1 MDVPM
6 LPLLVAGL
14 VAVAAGMYL
23 GVRGRRQ
30 RIAASA
36 FTATAATTTADVTDL
51 RLRHQRYNRQHD
63 DGFWVPVV
71 RFALP
76 DGRVVEAETM
86 TGSMPA
92 PARVGERVEVRYH
105 PDDPGRV
112 NLARGLAQPGNL
124 GCLTTVLA
132 AGLVGVGLLVVAGW
146 FLLTQVIGVP
156 A

>member
-6 LPLLVAGL
+6 LPLLAAGL
-14 VAVAAGMYL
+14 VAVAAGL
-23 GVRGRRQ
+23 FFGSRGLRQ
-30 RIAASA
+30 RSEGADFAASA
-36 FTATAATTTADVTDL
+36 ATATAEVTDL

-63 DGFWVPVV
+63 DGFWLPVV
-71 RFALP
+71 RFTLP

-86 TGSMPA
+86 TGAMPA
-92 PARVGERVEVRYH
+92 PARVGERVEVRYD
-105 PDDPGRV
+105 PDDPRRV

-124 GCLTTVLA
+124 GCLTIALA
-132 AGLVGVGLLVVAGW
+132 VGLVGVGLLVIGGW